1 MHSLGKHKTTCTYMV
16 MQYSFGSSFGSNN
29 ETKRWA
35 DYEDDDLLP
44 IIPWAPHVKQ
54 VSLKSEPSEW
64 TTVKSKKKRR

>member
-1 MHSLGKHKTTCTYMV
+1 
-16 MQYSFGSSFGSNN
+16 MQYSSFGSNT

>member
-1 MHSLGKHKTTCTYMV
+1 MV
-16 MQYSFGSSFGSNN
+16 MQYSFGSNT

-35 DYEDDDLLP
+35 DYEDEDDDLLP

>member
-1 MHSLGKHKTTCTYMV
+1 M
-16 MQYSFGSSFGSNN
+16 YSNQLFFFSNT

-44 IIPWAPHVKQ
+44 IIPWATHVKQ
-54 VSLKSEPSEW
+54 VSIKSETSEW

>member
-1 MHSLGKHKTTCTYMV
+1 
-16 MQYSFGSSFGSNN
+16 MQSNYSSFGTHI

-35 DYEDDDLLP
+35 DYDDDDFLP